1 MRFRNLV
8 VAFATTIAIVVASA
22 TAHDTVVH
30 AGRLIDGVSKAPR
43 LNVSILIHD
52 GRIAAIQ
59 NGFVTPPDA
68 NVIDLSHATVLPGL
82 IDCHVHITSQFDGG
96 NPVAEA
102 VTTTRFDD
110 AVKSTA
116 YARNTLL
123 AGFTSVRDVGADVDV
138 VLALK
143 KAIAKGVVVGPRM
156 FVAGPPLGP
165 TGGHGDSADG
175 LDTELSNPTWAQ
187 NIIDSPADARRI
199 VRTLHRKGVDLIKIM
214 PSGGVL
220 SIGDD
225 PKRQLMA
232 DDEIAEVVK
241 TAHGL
246 GLKVAAH
253 AHGETAINT
262 AVRLGVDSIEHGT
275 YASKESYELMKQH
288 GTYLVPTLLIGQ
300 VVYDVAKNHPEQLNP
315 SSAQKAIE
323 TAPRML
329 QNLHDAYH
337 AGVKI
342 AFGTDQGLAPHGTNA
357 REFALMVKSGMTPMD
372 AIIAA
377 TGSAADLIGDAAD
390 IGSVQPGR
398 YADLVAVDGDPL
410 SDITELERVQFVMQ
424 GGVVYKSGGKIVPT
438 STDDTPSHVAT
449 SPAAEQSNPDTA
461 AVVGNGHRGR
471 IKKIGGKT
479 AAHNHSVAP

>member
-1 MRFRNLV
+1 MSIRNV
-8 VAFATTIAIVVASA
+8 VAAMATVIAMSFAPAAA
-22 TAHDTVVH
+22 QDTVIH
-30 AGRLIDGVSKAPR
+30 AGRLIDGVSKTPR
-43 LNVSILIHD
+43 GNVSILIHD

-59 NGFVTPPDA
+59 DGFVTPA
-68 NVIDLSHATVLPGL
+68 GAEVIDLSHATVLPGL

-102 VTTTRFDD
+102 VTETRFDA

-123 AGFTSVRDVGADVDV
+123 AGFTSVRDVGADADV
-138 VLALK
+138 VIALK
-143 KAIAKGVVVGPRM
+143 KAIAKGIVVGPRM
-156 FVAGPPLGP
+156 WVAGPPLGP
-165 TGGHGDSADG
+165 TGGHGDAADG
-175 LDTELSNPTWAQ
+175 LDSELSNPTWTA

-199 VRTLHRKGVDLIKIM
+199 VRVLHRKGVDLIKIM

-225 PKRQLMA
+225 PHRQLMA

-241 TAHGL
+241 TAHSL

-253 AHGETAINT
+253 AHGEAAINA
-262 AVRLGVDSIEHGT
+262 AVRNGVDSIEHGT
-275 YASKESYELMKQH
+275 FANKESYELMRQH

-300 VVYDVAKNHPEQLNP
+300 VVYDIAKKHSEQLNP
-315 SSAQKAIE
+315 SSAEKAIL

-342 AFGTDQGLAPHGTNA
+342 AFGTDQSLAPHGTNA
-357 REFALMVKSGMTPMD
+357 KEFALMVKAGMTPMD

-377 TGSAADLIGDAAD
+377 TGSAADLIGDTAD
-390 IGSVQPGR
+390 IGSARPGR
-398 YADLVAVDGDPL
+398 YADLIAVDGDPL
-410 SDITELERVQFVMQ
+410 SDIAQLEHVQFVMKC
-424 GGVVYKSGGKIVPT
+424 GVVYKSAGKVVP
-438 STDDTPSHVAT
+438 
-449 SPAAEQSNPDTA
+449 
-461 AVVGNGHRGR
+461 R
-471 IKKIGGKT
+471 
-479 AAHNHSVAP
+479 